1 MRQRCVPR
9 HLTNPIALLMNFR
22 NLMIPALI
30 PFCASASFV
39 QAQQLNADYPEIRL
53 ADGRVLSEAC
63 VSTFNKK
70 NLTFCIG
77 HRHGIET
84 AVPWGA
90 IPVVW
95 QSAFPLE
102 GADAQRGRS
111 RWQRQRKRVN
121 QWWDEL

>member
-1 MRQRCVPR
+1 
-9 HLTNPIALLMNFR
+9 MNFR
-22 NLMIPALI
+22 NLIIPALI
-30 PFCASASFV
+30 PFCANASFV

-63 VSTFNKK
+63 VSTFNKR

-90 IPVVW
+90 MPVVW

-102 GADAQRGRS
+102 GADAQRGAEQVAAAKKAPRTS
-111 RWQRQRKRVN
+111 G
-121 QWWDEL
+121 